1 MKTTANTERK
11 TKCNKN
17 ACGCGKYIRKNWNY
31 CPNCGKKRGTE

>member
-17 ACGCGKYIRKNWNY
+17 VCGCGKYIRKNWNY
-31 CPNCGKKRGTE
+31 CPNCGKKV